1 MSEDNGLKI
10 IDEDKDLVTNIKTH
24 VSDLDVSS
32 AYPNA
37 TRVTNLSGPTTHR
50 ELVKIEG
57 MTKEEFMLYNIDI
70 MFGNT
75 NSLEYC
81 QQMFKMPDLF
91 TLYKEKTINNI

>member
-1 MSEDNGLKI
+1 MTEDNGLSNIEEYNKLI
-10 IDEDKDLVTNIKTH
+10 TNIKTH

-37 TRVTNLSGPTTHR
+37 SRVTNLSGPTTHR

-57 MTKEEFMLYNIDI
+57 IEKDKFKLHNIDI

-81 QQMFKMPDLF
+81 QQMFKMPDL
-91 TLYKEKTINNI
+91 YKLKKEIVEAI